1 MEETYEEEIDLK
13 DYLWV
18 MYKRRWTIISIVV
31 FVTALGIVYTLTRVP
46 IYRATT
52 LILIEKE
59 NPNIVDFKELYAVD
73 ATSQDFYQ
81 TQYKILES
89 RFLAARVIDAL
100 NLENNHAFNPRSRGM
115 RSYVTGAVFFWRRGE
130 KKRGHGAK
138 PDDKEGL
145 VEKFLGSVSVEP
157 VRNTRLARIH
167 FESEDPLLA
176 AQAANGIVE
185 SYMEDNLET
194 QVEAAYGATDF
205 LSRKIEEQRKRLE
218 ESELLLHKYKEE
230 YNIISLKESENII
243 VAKLAELNSDVLDAE
258 NARVEAEMRYNQAR
272 AIQDSPEMIE
282 SIPRV
287 ISNAFITSL
296 KTDEAR
302 LTEELSDFSKKYG
315 EKHPTIIS
323 IKEKLR
329 TTREKLNTEIKKAVN
344 FLKNEYEIALAKET
358 TLTKALNEL
367 KDQSQLL
374 SKRAITYNVL
384 LRDVQIN
391 QQMYEIL
398 LTRLKETG
406 ITGGIQRTNVRVL
419 DEAIVPES
427 PVKPKRLLTIL
438 FSLFVGLFGGISFA
452 FFLEYLDN
460 SIKTPEDIKRYLQ
473 TPYLG
478 PVPSYKAQPG
488 IDSKQ
493 DSMLVTVHQPQSNA
507 AESYKGLRTAII
519 FSSPTANKK
528 TLLVTSAGPSEGKS
542 LTVSNLAVT
551 MAQADSRILLIDA
564 DLRKPRIHEIFG
576 LNKGIGLSN
585 LLVEESR
592 LEEVVRKTDIPNLE
606 IITCGHLPPNPAE
619 LLGSQ
624 TMRDMIELLKER
636 YDKILFDTCPV
647 LAITDA
653 VILSAMVDEV
663 VLVIKEG
670 KTSRDMTARAMEQ
683 LRDVRANLL
692 GAVLNDIRMGQ
703 QSYYQYYYYSSYG
716 HDESE
721 RKRSSRQ
728 GHA

>member
-1 MEETYEEEIDLK
+1 MEGMYEEEIDLK

-18 MYKRRWTIISIVV
+18 MYKRRWTIISILV
-31 FVTALGIVYTLTRVP
+31 FVTALGIIYTLTRVP
-46 IYRATT
+46 VYRATT

-89 RFLAARVIDAL
+89 RFLAKRVIDKL
-100 NLENNHAFNPRSRGM
+100 SLRNSEAFNPRSRGM
-115 RSYVTGAVFFWRRGE
+115 KSYVSGAILFWRTRE
-130 KKRGHGAK
+130 QKRGQGARS
-138 PDDKEGL
+138 DENEGL
-145 VEKFLGSVSVEP
+145 VDKFLGSVSVEP

-176 AQAANGIVE
+176 SKAANGIVE
-185 SYMEDNLET
+185 SYIEHNLEV

-205 LSRKIEEQRKRLE
+205 LNKKIEEQRKRLE

-230 YNIISLKESENII
+230 HNIVSLKESENII

-258 NARVEAEMRYNQAR
+258 NARVEAEMRYKQAK
-272 AIQDSPEMIE
+272 AIQDNPDMIE

-287 ISNAFITSL
+287 TSNAFITSL

-315 EKHPTIIS
+315 EKHPSIIS
-323 IKEKLR
+323 IQEKLR
-329 TTREKLNTEIKKAVN
+329 TTREKLNREIKKAVN

-358 TLTKALNEL
+358 TLTNALNDL
-367 KDQSQLL
+367 KAESQLL
-374 SKRAITYNVL
+374 SRRAITYNVL

-406 ITGGIQRTNVRVL
+406 ISGGIQRTNVRVL
-419 DEAIVPES
+419 DEAIAPEF
-427 PVKPKRLLTIL
+427 PVKPKRLLTAL
-438 FSLFVGLFGGISFA
+438 FSLFVGLFGGISLT

-460 SIKTPEDIKRYLQ
+460 TVKTPEDIKRYLQ
-473 TPYLG
+473 IPYLG
-478 PVPSYKAQPG
+478 PVPSYKAQLG
-488 IDSKQ
+488 TDSNKGG
-493 DSMLVTVHQPQSNA
+493 MLITVHNPKSNA
-507 AESYKGLRTAII
+507 AEAYKGLRTAII
-519 FSSPTANKK
+519 FSTSASRKK

-576 LNKGIGLSN
+576 LQKGTGISN
-585 LLVEESR
+585 LLVGESR
-592 LEEVVRKTDIPNLE
+592 LEDVIQKTDIPNLE
-606 IITCGHLPPNPAE
+606 IITCGHIPPNPAE
-619 LLGSQ
+619 LLGSEKMKE
-624 TMRDMIELLKER
+624 TVALLIDR

-647 LAITDA
+647 LAITDT

-663 VLVIKEG
+663 LLVIKEG
-670 KTSRDMTARAMEQ
+670 KTSRDMPARAVEQ

-692 GAVLNDIRMGQ
+692 GAVLNDVRMGQ
-703 QSYYQYYYYSSYG
+703 EGYYQYHYYYSYG

-721 RKRSSRQ
+721 RKRCSRRKN
-728 GHA
+728 G